1 MSTSSIKAVGVLWR
15 GHVPD
20 RRYAFIYFK
29 SIEGAVNA
37 RDHLI
42 QQPKW
47 KGNIAFAKREKKDH
61 ARASASLLLGN
72 VDVKAV
78 TVSQLRGILSKFG
91 TLVKMTT
98 REDKDSVLVFYADNA
113 SVEKAY
119 YALKGKVINGRLIT
133 VDMNGGGPVVL
144 HCVRDE

>member
-1 MSTSSIKAVGVLWR
+1 MRAIIFISNPNGRGTS
-15 GHVPD
+15 
-20 RRYAFIYFK
+20 
-29 SIEGAVNA
+29 
-37 RDHLI
+37 HL
-42 QQPKW
+42 Q
-47 KGNIAFAKREKKDH
+47 NREKKDH

-119 YALKGKVINGRLIT
+119 YALKGKVING
-133 VDMNGGGPVVL
+133 D
-144 HCVRDE
+144 